1 MHSSTSTAR
10 LPPAELELI
19 GLGMGPDPGLP
30 TLVSQTCCENNL
42 NSNNLHSDVSSPL
55 EKETLSHLT
64 LININ
69 KKNTVV
75 NLSSR
80 NLSSDEESLLSKG
93 LNFCPTPGEP
103 RFTTAISPS
112 VVFRPQTSTKAPLA
126 SAHFETFATL
136 NEIQLNHSRLMNPKK
151 QNLRVQE
158 RASIKSLRLDTTIT
172 IKPADKGG
180 AVVVMDTCD
189 YIKEA
194 ERQLSDVKYYKRVS
208 TDLTAE
214 HTARI
219 NTYLE
224 GLTLKGEINNKVK
237 HKLITTSSQTPH
249 RVRLLISTYSPKST
263 RESLHLQAAPLYLL
277 TAVPRRKYQL

>member
-10 LPPAELELI
+10 LPPTGLPPAGLPPAGLPPAGLPQAGLPPAELELI
-19 GLGMGPDPGLP
+19 RSGMGPDPGLP
-30 TLVSQTCCENNL
+30 TLVSQTCCEDNL

-103 RFTTAISPS
+103 RFTTAISRS

-126 SAHFETFATL
+126 SAHFETFAT
-136 NEIQLNHSRLMNPKK
+136 
-151 QNLRVQE
+151 
-158 RASIKSLRLDTTIT
+158 
-172 IKPADKGG
+172 
-180 AVVVMDTCD
+180 
-189 YIKEA
+189 
-194 ERQLSDVKYYKRVS
+194 
-208 TDLTAE
+208 
-214 HTARI
+214 
-219 NTYLE
+219 
-224 GLTLKGEINNKVK
+224 
-237 HKLITTSSQTPH
+237 
-249 RVRLLISTYSPKST
+249 
-263 RESLHLQAAPLYLL
+263 
-277 TAVPRRKYQL
+277 